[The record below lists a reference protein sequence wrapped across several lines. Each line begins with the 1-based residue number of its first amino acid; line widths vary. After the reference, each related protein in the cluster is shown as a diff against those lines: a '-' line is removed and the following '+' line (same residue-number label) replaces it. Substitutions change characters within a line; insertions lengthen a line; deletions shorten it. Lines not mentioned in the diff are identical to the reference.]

1 MNNFNV
7 GDILTKLNESFSS
20 PGYVQLFW
28 SVVVVLSALLVN
40 RLIVRTINNRVED
53 ANRRHVFRKIVNYTL
68 TTLAIIV
75 LLFLWVRNLTF
86 LTALTGFL
94 AAGLAIALRDVLLSI
109 FGWFKIIWTRPFTV
123 GDRIQVRNLEG
134 DIIDISPLHTVI
146 LEVGN
151 WVQAK
156 QSTGRIIFIPNNVIF
171 LESVMN
177 STLGFPYLWDEF
189 SLAVTFE
196 SNLDSAQSLMKDPVE
211 DVVGINYRRARR
223 EIQKMGDR
231 YAIRYENLSPRVYTD
246 IKDHG
251 VELTIRYLT
260 QVRGRRETKSRLSK
274 RILELLQ
281 EHPDVELAYPTYRV
295 FRRGEKT
302 ERQEGSPEESVPPEI
317 AQENDPGSS

>member
-1 MNNFNV
+1 MYNFNV
-7 GDILTKLNESFSS
+7 KNILTKLNESFTS

-28 SVVVVLSALLVN
+28 SLVVVMSALLVN
-40 RLIVRTINNRVED
+40 RLIARSINNRVED
-53 ANRRHVFRKIVNYTL
+53 ANRRHVFRKIANYSL
-68 TTLAIIV
+68 TTLVILV

-86 LTALTGFL
+86 LTAVTGFL

-109 FGWFKIIWTRPFTV
+109 FGWMKIIWTRPFAV
-123 GDRIQVRNLEG
+123 GDRIQVQDLEG

-189 SLAVTFE
+189 SLVITFE
-196 SNLDSAQSLMKDPVE
+196 SNLDSAQALMKDQVE

-223 EIQKMGDR
+223 EIQKLGDR

-246 IKDHG
+246 IEDHG

-281 EHPDVELAYPTYRV
+281 EHPEVELAYPTYRV
-295 FRRGEKT
+295 FRRGGE
-302 ERQEGSPEESVPPEI
+302 EGEQEAPPEESVPPDVTEGD
-317 AQENDPGSS
+317 NP